1 MRKFELVR
9 KDCLKYDVDP
19 KTLKKPYRATK
30 YAVAYDCFSPIDI
43 TIPPESTELVFINF
57 KAYCNRDEGFILAST
72 SGLGKRGIILANGIG
87 IIESDYADNE
97 TNDGNI
103 GFLLHNLN
111 KTPYVVK
118 AGDKIGQIFFF
129 KFLTVDDDEQTNANV
144 TRKGGF
150 GSTNKN

>member
-1 MRKFELVR
+1 MRKFEMV
-9 KDCLKYDVDP
+9 KPEFMMYGVDP

-30 YAVAYDCFSPIDI
+30 HSVCYDCFSPIDL
-43 TIPPESTELVFINF
+43 TIEPESTRLVFINF
-57 KAYCNRDEGFILAST
+57 KAYCNHDEGFILAST

-111 KTPYVVK
+111 KSPFEIK

-129 KFLTVDDDEQTNANV
+129 KFLTVDDDIQSDVVRT
-144 TRKGGF
+144 GGF
-150 GSTNKN
+150 GSTNKKQ